1 MTNNDKKYKSP
12 LICYYKYCVEK
23 FLSESVK
30 MLKCALFLL
39 FSAAIL
45 HQVCY
50 TAIKSKTTTEIPLNL
65 QGKASGK
72 DDAKKAF
79 HQLMAAIDKALTQ
92 AQKVLN
98 KAVAQFQAKS
108 AELEAKAKA
117 ELDKSL
123 APLRTKLDD
132 LVAKAKA
139 KGNSLHSQI
148 MKSLKN

>member
-1 MTNNDKKYKSP
+1 
-12 LICYYKYCVEK
+12 
-23 FLSESVK
+23 
-30 MLKCALFLL
+30 
-39 FSAAIL
+39 
-45 HQVCY
+45 
-50 TAIKSKTTTEIPLNL
+50 
-65 QGKASGK
+65 
-72 DDAKKAF
+72 
-79 HQLMAAIDKALTQ
+79 MAAIDKALTQ

-139 KGNSLHSQI
+139 KGSVALFQNSS
-148 MKSLKN
+148 K